1 MISTHIYLATQFAN
15 AIITAFGDEFIGTDP
30 LLGKAT
36 NPKFGDYQSNVA
48 MGLAKQLGKPP
59 HEIAQKII
67 SNLDVSQ
74 IAEPPHIASPGFI
87 NFSLKPSYI
96 NDSLQQLQTDSR
108 LGIPLT
114 ATPQRVIVD
123 FSSPNIAKEMH
134 VGHLRSTIIGECLAR
149 VLEFQGHDVLRLN
162 HLGDW
167 GTQFGML
174 ILYLQEVCPNA
185 LTTSDALDLGD
196 LVTFYK
202 QAKQRFDEDEEFQ
215 NLARQKVVQLQ
226 AGEPETRKA
235 WELLCAQSRREF
247 QTIYELL
254 DIQLTDRGESFY
266 NPYLPGV
273 ITDLQQQGI
282 LVHSDGAKCV
292 SINGVTNKDGD
303 PFHLIVQKS
312 DGGYNYATTDLAA
325 VKYRVAVDRAQ
336 RIIYVVD
343 SGQSDHFQQVFKIAG
358 QAGWADESIELVHVP
373 FGLVQG
379 EDGKRLKTRS
389 GDTIKLKELL
399 DEAVDRFKQILIARM
414 ESEGQSESSEFI
426 QHSSKVV
433 GLSAIKYADLNLNR
447 MSNYVFSYDKMLSD
461 KGNTAPYL
469 LYVYARIQSIA
480 RKGGVDFDLL
490 PKDFQISLIE
500 EAELILGKHLLQFEQ
515 IIFDV
520 ERDLLPNRICEY
532 LFELSQKFNQ
542 FFEQCPVLSA
552 SEPTR
557 TSRLILC
564 DLTARTHKL
573 GLNLLGIPVLDR
585 M

>member
-1 MISTHIYLATQFAN
+1 MNSHIYLNTQLTN
-15 AIITAFGDEFIGTDP
+15 AIVAAFGDEFIGTDP
-30 LLGKAT
+30 MLGKAT
-36 NPKFGDYQSNVA
+36 NPKFGDYQANAA
-48 MGLAKQLGKPP
+48 MGLAKKLGLPP
-59 HEIAQKII
+59 CAIAQTII
-67 SNLDVSQ
+67 NNLDVSQ
-74 IAEPPHIASPGFI
+74 IAELPQIAGAGFI
-87 NFSLKPSYI
+87 NIILKPSYVS
-96 NDSLQQLQTDSR
+96 DCLQQIQADPR
-108 LGIPLT
+108 LGIPPDVN
-114 ATPQRVIVD
+114 PQRVIVD

-149 VLEFQGHDVLRLN
+149 VLEFLGHDVLRLN

-174 ILYLQEVCPNA
+174 ILYLQEVYPTA
-185 LTTSDALDLGD
+185 LTTADALDLGD

-235 WELLCAQSRREF
+235 WELLCAQSRRGF
-247 QTIYELL
+247 QTIYDLL
-254 DIQLTDRGESFY
+254 NIRLIDRGESFY
-266 NPYLPGV
+266 NPYLSDV

-282 LVHSDGAKCV
+282 LVGSDGAKCV
-292 SINGVTNKDGD
+292 LIDGVTNKDGD
-303 PFHLIVQKS
+303 PFHLIVQKT
-312 DGGYNYATTDLAA
+312 DGGFNYATTDLAA
-325 VKYRVAVDRAQ
+325 VKYRVTVDHAQ

-343 SGQSDHFQQVFKIAG
+343 SGQSDHFEQVFHIAR
-358 QAGWADESIELVHVP
+358 QVGWVDENVELVHVP

-399 DEAVDRFKQILIARM
+399 DEGVDRFKQILIAKLQADGRY
-414 ESEGQSESSEFI
+414 ESPEFI
-426 QHSSKVV
+426 EYSSQVV

-447 MSNYVFSYDKMLSD
+447 TSNYVFSYDKMLSD

-469 LYVYARIQSIA
+469 LYSYVRIQSIA
-480 RKGGVDFDLL
+480 RKGEIDFDLL
-490 PKDFQISLIE
+490 PKNFQISLME
-500 EAELILGKHLLQFEQ
+500 DVELILGKHLLQFEQ
-515 IIFDV
+515 TISDV

-542 FFEQCPVLSA
+542 FFEQCQVLSA

-564 DLTARTHKL
+564 DVTARTLKL
-573 GLNLLGIPVLDR
+573 GLNLLGIPILER

>member
-1 MISTHIYLATQFAN
+1 MISTHIYLKTQIAN
-15 AIITAFGDEFIGTDP
+15 AIVTAFGDEFTGTDP

-36 NPKFGDYQSNVA
+36 NPKFGDYQANAA
-48 MGLAKQLGKPP
+48 MGLAKKLSKPP
-59 HEIAQKII
+59 REIAKKII
-67 SNLDVSQ
+67 GNLDVSKIAELPQ
-74 IAEPPHIASPGFI
+74 IAGAGFI
-87 NFSLKPSYI
+87 NITLKPSYVS
-96 NDSLQQLQTDSR
+96 DCLQQIQTDSR

-123 FSSPNIAKEMH
+123 FSSPNIAKEVH

-174 ILYLQEVCPNA
+174 ILYLQEVYPTA
-185 LTTSDALDLGD
+185 LTTADALDLGD

-266 NPYLPGV
+266 NPYLPDI

-282 LVHSDGAKCV
+282 LVDSDGAKCV
-292 SINGVTNKDGD
+292 SIDGVTNKDGD
-303 PFHLIVQKS
+303 PFHLIVQKT
-312 DGGYNYATTDLAA
+312 DGGFNYATTDLAA
-325 VKYRVAVDRAQ
+325 VKYRVTVDRAQ

-343 SGQSDHFQQVFKIAG
+343 SGQSDHFEQVFHIAR
-358 QAGWADESIELVHVP
+358 QVGWVDENIELVHVP

-399 DEAVDRFKQILIARM
+399 DEAVDRFEQILIARL
-414 ESEGQSESSEFI
+414 ESEGRSESPEFI
-426 QHSSKVV
+426 QHSSELV
-433 GLSAIKYADLNLNR
+433 GLSAVKYADLNLNR
-447 MSNYVFSYDKMLSD
+447 TSNYIFSYDKMLSD

-480 RKGGVDFDLL
+480 RKGEIDLDLL
-490 PKDFQISLIE
+490 PKDFHISLTE
-500 EAELILGKHLLQFEQ
+500 EAELTLGKHLLRLGQT
-515 IIFDV
+515 ISDV

-542 FFEQCPVLSA
+542 FFEQCQVLSA
-552 SEPTR
+552 AEPTR

-564 DLTARTHKL
+564 NLTAKTLKL
-573 GLNLLGIPVLDR
+573 GLNILGIPVLER

>member
-1 MISTHIYLATQFAN
+1 MISTHIYLETQLTN
-15 AIITAFGDEFIGTDP
+15 AIITAFGSEFIGTNP
-30 LLGKAT
+30 LLSKAT
-36 NPKFGDYQSNVA
+36 NPKFGDYQANAA
-48 MGLAKQLGKPP
+48 MGLAKKLGKPP
-59 HEIAQKII
+59 YEIAKEII
-67 SNLDVSQ
+67 DNLNVSK
-74 IAEPPHIASPGFI
+74 IAEPPQIAGAGFI
-87 NFSLKPSYI
+87 NITLKPIYV
-96 NDSLQQLQTDSR
+96 NDCLQQIQTDSR

-114 ATPQRVIVD
+114 ANPQRVIVD

-134 VGHLRSTIIGECLAR
+134 VGHLRSTIIGESIAR
-149 VLEFQGHDVLRLN
+149 TLEFRGHDVLRLN

-174 ILYLQEVCPNA
+174 ILYLQEVYPTA
-185 LTTSDALDLGD
+185 LTTADALDLGD

-235 WELLCAQSRREF
+235 WELLCTQSRRGF
-247 QTIYELL
+247 QKIYDLL
-254 DIQLTDRGESFY
+254 NIRLIDRGESFY
-266 NPYLPGV
+266 NPYLSDV

-282 LVHSDGAKCV
+282 LVNSDGAKCV
-292 SINGVTNKDGD
+292 SIDGVTNKDGD
-303 PFHLIVQKS
+303 PFHLIVQKT
-312 DGGYNYATTDLAA
+312 DGGFNYATTDLAA
-325 VKYRVAVDRAQ
+325 VKYRVTIDRAQ

-343 SGQSDHFQQVFKIAG
+343 SGQSDHFEQVFHIAR
-358 QAGWADESIELVHVP
+358 QVGWVDKSVELVHVP

-399 DEAVDRFKQILIARM
+399 DEGVDRFKQILIAKLQADGRD
-414 ESEGQSESSEFI
+414 ESPEFI
-426 QHSSKVV
+426 EHSSQVV

-447 MSNYVFSYDKMLSD
+447 ASNYVFSYDKMLSD

-469 LYVYARIQSIA
+469 LYSYVRIQSIA
-480 RKGGVDFDLL
+480 RKGEIDFDLL
-490 PKDFQISLIE
+490 PKNFQISLIE
-500 EAELILGKHLLQFEQ
+500 DAELTLGKHLLQFEKT
-515 IIFDV
+515 ISDV
-520 ERDLLPNRICEY
+520 ETDLLPNRICEY

-542 FFEQCPVLSA
+542 FFEQCQVLSA

-564 DLTARTHKL
+564 DVTARTLKL
-573 GLNLLGIPVLDR
+573 GLNLLGIPILER

>member
-1 MISTHIYLATQFAN
+1 MFTHIYLTTQIAL
-15 AIITAFGDEFIGTDP
+15 AIVTAFGDEFTGTDP

-36 NPKFGDYQSNVA
+36 NPKFGDYQANAA
-48 MGLAKQLGKPP
+48 MGLAKKLSKSPR
-59 HEIAQKII
+59 EIAQKII
-67 SNLDVSQ
+67 DNLDVSKIATPPQ
-74 IAEPPHIASPGFI
+74 IAGAGFI
-87 NFSLKPSYI
+87 NITLKPSYVS
-96 NDSLQQLQTDSR
+96 DCLQQIQPDSR

-134 VGHLRSTIIGECLAR
+134 VGHLRSTIIGESLAR
-149 VLEFQGHDVLRLN
+149 TLEFQGHDILRLN

-167 GTQFGML
+167 GTRFGML
-174 ILYLQEVCPNA
+174 ILYLQEVYPTA
-185 LTTSDALDLGD
+185 LTTADALDLGD

-266 NPYLPGV
+266 NPYLPKV
-273 ITDLQQQGI
+273 ITDLQERGI
-282 LVHSDGAKCV
+282 LVDSDGAKCV
-292 SINGVTNKDGD
+292 SIDGVTNKDGD
-303 PFHLIVQKS
+303 PFHLIIQKS

-325 VKYRVAVDRAQ
+325 VKYRVTVDRAQ

-343 SGQSDHFQQVFKIAG
+343 SGQSDHFEQVFHIAR
-358 QAGWADESIELVHVP
+358 QAGWVDENVELVHVP

-399 DEAVDRFKQILIARM
+399 DEAVDRFEQILVARLQAEGRD
-414 ESEGQSESSEFI
+414 ESPEFI
-426 QHSSKVV
+426 QHSSEVV
-433 GLSAIKYADLNLNR
+433 GLSAVKYADLNLNR
-447 MSNYVFSYDKMLSD
+447 MSNYIFSYDKMLSD

-480 RKGGVDFDLL
+480 RKGEIDLALL
-490 PKDFQISLIE
+490 PKDFQISLTE
-500 EAELILGKHLLQFEQ
+500 EAELILGKHLLHLEQ
-515 IIFDV
+515 TIADV

-542 FFEQCPVLSA
+542 FFEQCQVLSVA
-552 SEPTR
+552 EPTR

-564 DLTARTHKL
+564 DLTARTLKL
-573 GLNLLGIPVLDR
+573 GLNLLGIPVLER